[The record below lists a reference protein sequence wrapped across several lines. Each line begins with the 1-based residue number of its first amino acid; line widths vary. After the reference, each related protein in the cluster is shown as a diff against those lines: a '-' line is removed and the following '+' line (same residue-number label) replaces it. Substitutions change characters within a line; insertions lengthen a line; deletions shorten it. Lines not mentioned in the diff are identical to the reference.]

1 MRWLFIGLIR
11 CYQWL
16 SRPLPPSCR
25 FYPTCSHYAIDCL
38 RQLPLLGAMRAIGWR
53 LLRCQPLPWPHYRHG
68 PRWGVDLPPGAVVPV
83 SAKVPPPTTA
93 SV

>member
-1 MRWLFIGLIR
+1 MRWLLIGLIR
-11 CYQWL
+11 IYQWL

-38 RQLPLLGAMRAIGWR
+38 RQLPLLGAVRTISWR

-68 PRWGVDLPPGAVVPV
+68 PRWGVDLPPKPFDKNVDK
-83 SAKVPPPTTA
+83 SQPPPTA
-93 SV
+93 SA